1 MIHAVSK
8 IRRCG
13 YQFLACIDT
22 SAKPESSPHPLA
34 DTALEARSFDFH
46 RLQARIGDLH
56 DISSI
61 LPTKKH
67 VSGFCSLCHDTG
79 SHIATKCVSNDGLC
93 DVKRCQ
99 SGVDHLQT
107 FKHVCKQVSK

>member
-22 SAKPESSPHPLA
+22 SAKPESPPHPLA

-46 RLQARIGDLH
+46 RLQAEIGDLH

-61 LPTKKH
+61 LPTKKACVRILFI
-67 VSGFCSLCHDTG
+67 VS
-79 SHIATKCVSNDGLC
+79 
-93 DVKRCQ
+93 
-99 SGVDHLQT
+99 
-107 FKHVCKQVSK
+107 